1 MFSLWESRRGLLF
14 LSLGMNLRV
23 AVDLWDTV
31 YWAHNIL
38 VRRFDTP
45 EVLEMRK
52 RALVRFASP
61 SMFKVP
67 MKEVLIVLTAL
78 N

>member
-1 MFSLWESRRGLLF
+1 MFTLWEARRSLLF

-23 AVDLWDTV
+23 AVHLWDTV
-31 YWAHNIL
+31 YWPHIL
-38 VRRFDTP
+38 VRMFDAP

-67 MKEVLIVLTAL
+67 MNEVLIVLTAL